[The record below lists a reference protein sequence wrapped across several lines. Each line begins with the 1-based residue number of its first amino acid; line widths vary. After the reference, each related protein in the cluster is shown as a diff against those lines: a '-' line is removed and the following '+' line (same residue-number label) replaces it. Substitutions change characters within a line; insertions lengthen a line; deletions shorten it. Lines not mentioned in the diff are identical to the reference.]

1 MLINETFNGRKLEF
15 MPAIIFATSH
25 SFLLLLGSS
34 RVLSDTSSTS
44 VVLKIKINEILP
56 FGYITFIKRR
66 KWHLCSLSLY
76 SLGVKSLSHC
86 QPSKGKGFIYFIC
99 LKCSGSQKEIFYCSP
114 KIHCKAYEF
123 FIKLA
128 ALKSVNFCHW
138 RHLYKSE
145 LSNLYFFYCST
156 AKLFVSIDTYAW
168 LHCSSQSHFLEI
180 SSLMYCTG
188 LCISCSDELG
198 FHSLLICWWL

>member
-1 MLINETFNGRKLEF
+1 MLISETFDGRKLKL
-15 MPAIIFATSH
+15 MPAIIFATTH

-34 RVLSDTSSTS
+34 RVLSDTSSIS
-44 VVLKIKINEILP
+44 AVLKIKNNMRHFPLDILNLSKEEN
-56 FGYITFIKRR
+56 GICAR
-66 KWHLCSLSLY
+66 SLY

-86 QPSKGKGFIYFIC
+86 QPSKGKGFIYSIC
-99 LKCSGSQKEIFYCSP
+99 LDYSVSQKEIFCCSP
-114 KIHCKAYEF
+114 KIHCKAHEF

-138 RHLYKSE
+138 HRSYKSE

-168 LHCSSQSHFLEI
+168 LHCSSQSHLLEI
-180 SSLMYCTG
+180 SSSMYYTA
-188 LCISCSDELG
+188 LCISCSDELS
-198 FHSLLICWWL
+198 FHSLLVCWWL